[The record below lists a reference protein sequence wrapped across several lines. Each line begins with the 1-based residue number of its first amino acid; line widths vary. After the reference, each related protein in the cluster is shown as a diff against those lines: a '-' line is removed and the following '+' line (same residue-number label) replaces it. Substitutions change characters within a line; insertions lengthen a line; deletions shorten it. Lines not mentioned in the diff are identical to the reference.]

1 MRLLQ
6 KLLRACSVAFFVLS
20 VLGLV
25 MVLGIYLYLAPG
37 LPTAASLKEV
47 QLQIPLRV
55 YSKEGDLL
63 AEYGE
68 KRRIPLT
75 LDNIPQQVQQAFIAA
90 EDDRFYKHPGVDYQ
104 GLLRAMVHLLTTGHK
119 TQGGSTITMQLAR
132 NIFLTN
138 ERTYTRKLREI
149 ILALK
154 IEKEFSKQ
162 EILELYLNK
171 IYLGNHAYGVGAA
184 AEVYFGKT
192 IDGLNLAEVAMIAG
206 LPKAPSAYNP
216 IANVERART
225 RRDYVLKRMLALGF
239 IDQHAYQS
247 ALEAPMEGQLH
258 HAVVVPKA
266 PYLGEMVRSAMVSQ
280 FGNKAYTIGLN
291 VITTI
296 SSSLQRAAHSA
307 LRSGLMAYD
316 RRHGYRG
323 PLEHFELEDTANEAA
338 WDKALERYPAIGELQ
353 TGIVLTVED
362 KGALLYLHGGLRA
375 TIGWK
380 GLSWARKH
388 LDENH
393 LAPQPQ
399 SAKEILSRGDVLRLQ
414 RSAEGTWR
422 LAQVPAV
429 SGALVAISP
438 HDGAILALDGGFD
451 FDRSKFNRAT
461 QARRQPGSNFKPFIY
476 SAALEHGYTPATVVN
491 DAPVVFKDPALEDTW
506 RPENYS
512 GAFFGPTRLRVAL
525 TKSRNLVS
533 IRVLKSIGVSYAIN
547 YVTKFGFNRDQ
558 LPHDLSLAL
567 GSGTV
572 TPLRLAA
579 GYAAFAN
586 GGMRITP
593 YFIKSVSTAK
603 DGILM
608 QANPAVACETPCESD
623 DASTLNSATADSAVD
638 AARPTDSP
646 QNESDFTSNGHAQ
659 AQARDPNQNVRLAPR
674 IIPAT
679 NAYQIVSMMQ
689 DVVRVGTGRKAKQLG
704 RSDLA
709 GKTGTTNDQ
718 RDAWF
723 SGFNQELVTTV
734 WVGFDRLQP
743 LGNGETGAKAALPIW
758 MDFMGAA
765 LKGTAQKSLRQPDG
779 MVTVRIDPETG
790 LLASSRNARAIFETF
805 RAGDIPARPEFPK
818 HETQFDH
825 QGDSPGNSFEIPEQL
840 F

>member
-6 KLLRACSVAFFVLS
+6 KLLRICSVAFLVLS

-25 MVLGIYLYLAPG
+25 LGLGIYLYLAPG
-37 LPTAASLKEV
+37 LPTADSLKEV

-55 YSKEGDLL
+55 YSREGDLL

-75 LDNIPQQVQQAFIAA
+75 LDNIPKQVQQAFIAA
-90 EDDRFYKHPGVDYQ
+90 EDDRFFKHPGVDYQ
-104 GLLRAMVHLLTTGHK
+104 GLLRAAVHLLRTGHK

-149 ILALK
+149 FLALK
-154 IEKEFSKQ
+154 MEREFSKQ
-162 EILELYLNK
+162 ELLELYLNK
-171 IYLGNHAYGVGAA
+171 IYLGNRAYGVGAA
-184 AEVYFGKT
+184 AEVYFGKR
-192 IDGLNLAEVAMIAG
+192 IDELNLAEIAMIGG

-216 IANVERART
+216 IANIERAKL

-239 IDQHAYQS
+239 IDQRAYQS
-247 ALEAPMEGQLH
+247 ASKLAVEGKLH
-258 HAVVVPKA
+258 RAVVEPQA
-266 PYLGEMVRSAMVSQ
+266 PYVGEMVRSKMVSQ
-280 FGNKAYTIGLN
+280 FGDKAYTAGLN

-296 SSSLQRAAHSA
+296 SFPLQRAAHHA
-307 LRSGLMAYD
+307 LRSGLAAYD

-323 PLEHFELEDTANEAA
+323 PLEHLALKDTANEAT
-338 WDKALERYPAIGELQ
+338 WDKALGRYPAVGELQ
-353 TGIVLTVED
+353 TGIVLAVQD
-362 KGALLYLHGGLRA
+362 KEALVYLYGGSRV
-375 TIGWK
+375 TIRWQD
-380 GLSWARKH
+380 LSWARKH

-393 LAPQPQ
+393 LAPQPL
-399 SAKEILSRGDVLRLQ
+399 SAKEILSRGDVIRLQ
-414 RSAEGTWR
+414 RSAQGIWR

-429 SGALVAISP
+429 SGALVALSP

-451 FDRSKFNRAT
+451 FNRSKFNRAT

-476 SAALEHGYTPATVVN
+476 SAALEHGYTPATIVN

-525 TKSRNLVS
+525 AKSRNLVS

-572 TPLRLAA
+572 TPLKLAA
-579 GYAAFAN
+579 GYSVFAN

-603 DGILM
+603 DGIVM

-623 DASTLNSATADSAVD
+623 DSNTVNSAGADSAVN
-638 AARPTDSP
+638 AARQTDGL
-646 QNESDFTSNGHAQ
+646 QNESNSTGIGSEQGQ
-659 AQARDPNQNVRLAPR
+659 AGYPNQNVRLAPR
-674 IIPAT
+674 IIPAP

-689 DVVRVGTGRKAKQLG
+689 DVIRIGTGRKVKQLG

-743 LGNGETGAKAALPIW
+743 LGMRETGAKAALPIW
-758 MDFMGAA
+758 MDFMGVALQGAA
-765 LKGTAQKSLRQPDG
+765 EKKLSLPDG

-790 LLASSRNARAIFETF
+790 LLASSSNARAIFETF
-805 RAGDIPARPEFPK
+805 RAGDIPARPEFSK
-818 HETQFDH
+818 NATQFDR